1 MVAEHLGVSQEEAEV
16 WIVNLIRNA
25 NMEAKIDLEKG
36 ILVLTSSQPSVYER
50 VFTLNFLNEN
60 INYILDSNKNKR
72 FGSKNNNFS
81 EQHFKNIK
89 KSTRV
94 RKE

>member
-50 VFTLNFLNEN
+50 V
-60 INYILDSNKNKR
+60 
-72 FGSKNNNFS
+72 G
-81 EQHFKNIK
+81 IK
-89 KSTRV
+89 YKFNH
-94 RKE
+94 